1 MNLQVLSKSVTSLLN
16 VRSESLLFPATSVN
30 HGDWITLKIAF
41 GFFFFCFTLSKGEE
55 SESHVQGSR

>member
-1 MNLQVLSKSVTSLLN
+1 MNLQVLSKFVTSLLN

-41 GFFFFCFTLSKGEE
+41 FFALLLARVRNLNLMCKA
-55 SESHVQGSR
+55 QDDA